1 MFALNMND
9 LGGGGV
15 PALPGVQ
22 GGLWEEGREWRKRA
36 PISGGQPRVTLLCP
50 GAVLWSREEQVQ
62 GWMWELPAATRERK
76 PNGQSLTDK
85 APSCFNKK

>member
-15 PALPGVQ
+15 PALPPGVR
-22 GGLWEEGREWRKRA
+22 GVGSGRGWRKRA
-36 PISGGQPRVTLLCP
+36 PISGGQLRVTLLCP

-62 GWMWELPAATRERK
+62 GRMWELPAATTERK
-76 PNGQSLTDK
+76 PNGQSLTNE